1 MRNTAAGSCENRI
14 GMELVLRRSRF
25 LVGFYFGAAFVFW
38 AFAALFLLVAFG
50 TAVAG
55 GPWGDK
61 IWMFAGW
68 LVGGLSWAIGGIQ
81 MYSMGRAMA
90 KDYVIV
96 GEDGLRL
103 RLPASDGDLVVPGA
117 EFAIKW
123 EDIEDVSRRHSW
135 RENVCVIHT
144 ADRSITLTKK
154 NCGDP
159 AKVADMIAARK
170 LSVSG

>member
-1 MRNTAAGSCENRI
+1 
-14 GMELVLRRSRF
+14 MELVLRRSRF

-50 TAVAG
+50 TAVESE
-55 GPWGDK
+55 PWGDK
-61 IWMFAGW
+61 IWAFTGW
-68 LVGGLSWAIGGIQ
+68 LIGGLSWALGGVQ
-81 MYSMGRAMA
+81 MYSIGRAMA
-90 KDYVIV
+90 KDYVIIT
-96 GEDGLRL
+96 EDGLRL
-103 RLPASDGDLVVPGA
+103 RLPASDGDLMVPGV

-123 EDIEDVSRRHSW
+123 ADIEDVTRRRNW

-144 ADRSITLTKK
+144 ADKSITLTKN

-170 LSVSG
+170 PSVSG

>member
-1 MRNTAAGSCENRI
+1 MRNTAARSWENRI

-38 AFAALFLLVAFG
+38 ILLVAFG
-50 TAVAG
+50 TADDPE
-55 GPWGDK
+55 PWRNK
-61 IWMFAGW
+61 IWTFAGW
-68 LVGGLSWAIGGIQ
+68 LVGALSWALGGVQ

-96 GEDGLRL
+96 DEDGLRL

-123 EDIEDVSRRHSW
+123 EDIEDVTSRRNW
-135 RENVCVIHT
+135 RENVCVIYT
-144 ADRSITLTKK
+144 AGRSVTLTKN

-159 AKVADMIAARK
+159 AKVADMIAAHKRP
-170 LSVSG
+170 VSG